1 MRSHQKHGCSGA
13 TPGRRRPPF
22 LLILVLLAAV
32 AAWFLRRRHVTG
44 VAEADAWR
52 DALPE
57 WAGPTGTSAE
67 PSVLR
72 ASNGAP
78 VAFAPAVTLDDAVD
92 EDAVSQDAGAEAAEV
107 AVPAAAAVPIAVPA
121 DLPADVPAARGA
133 DDDLRRIEGIGPKI
147 AAALAAAEL
156 GTYAAVA
163 EASEGDLKAALREAG
178 LRFAPSLPT
187 WARQARL
194 LAEGDEEGFV
204 ALTDRLVAGRD
215 EG

>member
-1 MRSHQKHGCSGA
+1 MRSHHKHGCSGA
-13 TPGRRRPPF
+13 TPHRRRPP
-22 LLILVLLAAV
+22 VLLLLLALAAA
-32 AAWFLRRRHVTG
+32 AAWFLRRRHVVG

-52 DALPE
+52 DALPA
-57 WAGPTGTSAE
+57 WAGPSGTAAE
-67 PSVLR
+67 PSGRREAAPAVEPVEP
-72 ASNGAP
+72 AVAAEGAP
-78 VAFAPAVTLDDAVD
+78 VPAD
-92 EDAVSQDAGAEAAEV
+92 EP
-107 AVPAAAAVPIAVPA
+107 PAAAQVAA
-121 DLPADVPAARGA
+121 PAAG
-133 DDDLRRIEGIGPKI
+133 DDLRRIEGIGPKI
-147 AAALAAAEL
+147 AAALVAAEL

-194 LAEGDEEGFV
+194 LADGDEEGFL